1 MLISLDK
8 KYQRE
13 CCISSGSDST
23 FMHLYYKKCASSSK
37 LTVLS
42 KVLQL
47 QLGICLSGLALF
59 TGWWFLFLVFLAG
72 EGCLFLPGGPSGV
85 FFCGVWWWRR
95 EFFWVLFW
103 ILVTRKA
110 GNLPAC
116 YSVILKHDASDLE
129 HRRCWK
135 IFWGGLE
142 ISTYVFKE
150 GLVSLKNH
158 PVNNRVRCCYLSS
171 HKGSLTQRHHTRKV
185 AIMILKFMLCSLI
198 SKRVLKGICLWVGLL
213 YKVTSTYVHCL
224 EYGMQMFEQAVF
236 PYLHC
241 PVFFCFSYFPEYA
254 WTYVYKPTIAWPCL
268 RMFPIP

>member
-1 MLISLDK
+1 MANWVFYFGSQEATPLQCTLDVVVQSPSHVQLFATPWSTAHQASLSLTISQSLPEFMSIARVMPTSLDK

-23 FMHLYYKKCASSSK
+23 FMHLYFKKCASSSK

-59 TGWWFLFLVFLAG
+59 TGWWFLFLVFFQRR
-72 EGCLFLPGGPSGV
+72 GCLFLPGGPSGV

-103 ILVTRKA
+103 ILVNRKA

-135 IFWGGLE
+135 NFLRR
-142 ISTYVFKE
+142 SKY
-150 GLVSLKNH
+150 
-158 PVNNRVRCCYLSS
+158 PRLSS
-171 HKGSLTQRHHTRKV
+171 RKDLFLSKITQ
-185 AIMILKFMLCSLI
+185 
-198 SKRVLKGICLWVGLL
+198 
-213 YKVTSTYVHCL
+213 
-224 EYGMQMFEQAVF
+224 
-236 PYLHC
+236 
-241 PVFFCFSYFPEYA
+241 
-254 WTYVYKPTIAWPCL
+254 
-268 RMFPIP
+268 

>member
-1 MLISLDK
+1 MANWVFYFGSQEATPLQCTLDVVVQSPSHVQLFATPWSTAHQASLSLTISQSLPEFMSIARVMPTSLDK

-23 FMHLYYKKCASSSK
+23 FMHLYFKKCASSSK

-47 QLGICLSGLALF
+47 QLGICLSGLALC
-59 TGWWFLFLVFLAG
+59 TGWWFLFLVFFQRR
-72 EGCLFLPGGPSGV
+72 GCLFLPGGPSGV

-103 ILVTRKA
+103 ILVNRKA

-135 IFWGGLE
+135 NFLRRSWNIHACLQGRTCFFQK
-142 ISTYVFKE
+142 S
-150 GLVSLKNH
+150 
-158 PVNNRVRCCYLSS
+158 P
-171 HKGSLTQRHHTRKV
+171 
-185 AIMILKFMLCSLI
+185 
-198 SKRVLKGICLWVGLL
+198 SK
-213 YKVTSTYVHCL
+213 
-224 EYGMQMFEQAVF
+224 
-236 PYLHC
+236 
-241 PVFFCFSYFPEYA
+241 
-254 WTYVYKPTIAWPCL
+254 
-268 RMFPIP
+268 

>member
-1 MLISLDK
+1 MLLLFSRPVTSSSLWPHGVQHTRPPCPSPSPKVCPSSSIARVMPISLDK

-42 KVLQL
+42 KVPQL

-103 ILVTRKA
+103 ILVNRKA

-135 IFWGGLE
+135 NFLRRSWNI
-142 ISTYVFKE
+142 
-150 GLVSLKNH
+150 H
-158 PVNNRVRCCYLSS
+158 
-171 HKGSLTQRHHTRKV
+171 
-185 AIMILKFMLCSLI
+185 A
-198 SKRVLKGICLWVGLL
+198 CLQGR
-213 YKVTSTYVHCL
+213 T
-224 EYGMQMFEQAVF
+224 
-236 PYLHC
+236 
-241 PVFFCFSYFPEYA
+241 CFSQ
-254 WTYVYKPTIAWPCL
+254 KSSSK
-268 RMFPIP
+268 

>member
-1 MLISLDK
+1 MSIARVMPISLDK

-23 FMHLYYKKCASSSK
+23 FMPLYYKKCASSSK

-59 TGWWFLFLVFLAG
+59 TGWWFLFLVFFGG
-72 EGCLFLPGGPSGV
+72 EGGV
-85 FFCGVWWWRR
+85 YFSLGVPMDCFFVGYGDEGRSFSEFYFGFWW
-95 EFFWVLFW
+95 
-103 ILVTRKA
+103 IGKQGICQPVTQLYWNTMPQIWSTEGA
-110 GNLPAC
+110 
-116 YSVILKHDASDLE
+116 E
-129 HRRCWK
+129 K

-142 ISTYVFKE
+142 ISTPVFKE

-171 HKGSLTQRHHTRKV
+171 HKGSGPLSPIQRHHTRKE

-198 SKRVLKGICLWVGLL
+198 SKRVLRGICLSVGLL
-213 YKVTSTYVHCL
+213 YKVTSTYVHC
-224 EYGMQMFEQAVF
+224 
-236 PYLHC
+236 
-241 PVFFCFSYFPEYA
+241 
-254 WTYVYKPTIAWPCL
+254 
-268 RMFPIP
+268 